1 MAKVQASEPVK
12 PDKWQ
17 IEEDARTIIR
27 AQEVL
32 NDPARRGLAVT
43 QLKKQKAAADM
54 ALQHA
59 TAVKDIDKELKKVFG
74 GE

>member
-1 MAKVQASEPVK
+1 MNKQPK
-12 PDKWQ
+12 PQTPDKWQ

-27 AQEVL
+27 AQEIL
-32 NDPARRGLAVT
+32 NDPTRRGLAVT

-59 TAVKDIDKELKKVFG
+59 TAVKDIGKELKKVFG
-74 GE
+74 GK